1 VSKLTRE
8 EKIKIYKKKKVMC
21 FKIKTGFEPSQQ
33 DVNILNG
40 EFVH

>member
-1 VSKLTRE
+1 MGMCA
-8 EKIKIYKKKKVMC
+8 IYQEVKQED
-21 FKIKTGFEPSQQ
+21 FKIKTGFEPNQQ